1 MRKNVCY
8 FLLALL
14 CLFAFSGVVNADE
27 QTNKEGASPSEVTDF
42 KCDSSVKAKGL
53 ASAAE
58 VKVAYE
64 TVEFKSEKAPNTIF
78 YYVDIYVYN
87 LEDQNYIT
95 VTNGKNGKS
104 FDISTANSNPE
115 GVIKL
120 RQKDTSKVVNYT
132 FEVKANTASCYG
144 ETLRTIRL
152 SVPRYNNLS
161 ERALCD
167 DIPDYYMCQRFVN
180 YDIDASRFL
189 NDVTKYKESLA
200 NKDTKKI
207 EEGKA
212 GFVTKTTK
220 AIANHRF
227 LIIGLVL
234 IAGAVGTVLVI
245 KKRRSVL

>member
-1 MRKNVCY
+1 MKKNVCY

-14 CLFAFSGVVNADE
+14 CLFAFSGTVRAENEKDE
-27 QTNKEGASPSEVTDF
+27 GNLLDKYQ
-42 KCDSSVKAKGL
+42 KCTSSVKSQVLSK
-53 ASAAE
+53 ASE
-58 VKVAYE
+58 VKISYE
-64 TVEFKSEKAPNTIF
+64 TIEYKSDKAPNIIF
-78 YYVDIYVYN
+78 YYVDIYIYN
-87 LEDQNYIT
+87 LDESLFVT
-95 VTNGKNGKS
+95 VTNGKTGKS
-104 FDISTANSNPE
+104 FDVTSKQASPD

-120 RQKDTSKVVNYT
+120 RQKDTSSIVNYT
-132 FEVKANTASCYG
+132 FEVKANTYNCYG
-144 ETLRTIRL
+144 DILRTVRL
-152 SVPRYNNLS
+152 SVPKYNNLS
-161 ERALCD
+161 ERAVCAD
-167 DIPDYYMCQRFVN
+167 VPDYYMCQTFVN
-180 YDIDASRFL
+180 YDIDASKFL
-189 NDVTKYKESLA
+189 DSVTKYKESLA